1 MRWRKL
7 TENAF
12 LLLIAIKV
20 GLLGFFFFT
29 DRIDQLGSLAKAFA
43 QQETAAPSTPGTAPE
58 QPGVQNPSASAAG
71 TGMSPSAK
79 NEPIQGSRIDL
90 EVIQANEVRKKELDQ
105 KEEELKRKEDRLK
118 TMERDLEEKIEELK
132 RVQLRIDQQV
142 SLRKD
147 LEQQGIL
154 KLAKVYEGMPAEEA
168 AKLIETMDRDVAV
181 QVLSNMRGRQA
192 GKILAS
198 VKPDIASRIS
208 EQIVKKQ

>member
-7 TENAF
+7 AENAF
-12 LLLIAIKV
+12 FFLIAIKV

-43 QQETAAPSTPGTAPE
+43 QQESAAPDTSGAAPDQPGGQNPAASTAAKD
-58 QPGVQNPSASAAG
+58 Q
-71 TGMSPSAK
+71 
-79 NEPIQGSRIDL
+79 PIQGSRIDL

-142 SLRKD
+142 TLRKD

-198 VKPDIASRIS
+198 VNPEIASRIS
-208 EQIVKKQ
+208 EQIVKKK